1 MIYLPSIST
10 KGQVTIPKKIREK
23 LGIKPGDI
31 IEFIEEN
38 GLVYLQRKRSIEK
51 EEKKFRQF
59 KGIIKSSITS
69 DQFIKELRG
78 EIDNDNSD

>member
-1 MIYLPSIST
+1 MPSIST

-23 LGIKPGDI
+23 LGIKEGDI

-59 KGIIKSSITS
+59 KGMIKSSIPS

-78 EIDNDNSD
+78 EINNDNSD

>member
-1 MIYLPSIST
+1 MPSIST

-23 LGIKPGDI
+23 LGIKEGDI

>member
-1 MIYLPSIST
+1 MPSIST

-23 LGIKPGDI
+23 LGIKEGDI

-78 EIDNDNSD
+78 EIDNDYSD

>member
-1 MIYLPSIST
+1 MPSIST

-23 LGIKPGDI
+23 LGIKEGDI

-59 KGIIKSSITS
+59 KGMIKSSVTS

>member
-1 MIYLPSIST
+1 MPSIST

-23 LGIKPGDI
+23 LGIKAGDI

>member
-1 MIYLPSIST
+1 MPSIST

-23 LGIKPGDI
+23 LGIKEGDI

-59 KGIIKSSITS
+59 KGRIKSSITS

>member
-1 MIYLPSIST
+1 MPSIST

-23 LGIKPGDI
+23 LGIKAGDI

-51 EEKKFRQF
+51 EENKFRQF

>member
-1 MIYLPSIST
+1 MPSIST

-23 LGIKPGDI
+23 LGIKEGDI

-38 GLVYLQRKRSIEK
+38 GLVYLQRKRSIKK

>member
-1 MIYLPSIST
+1 MPSIST

-23 LGIKPGDI
+23 LGIKEGDI

-59 KGIIKSSITS
+59 KGMIKSSITS